1 MSYLHLQQILCGSS
15 SPSSHAVCHVL
26 VFTVLVWMLGHCFHD
41 RRELVQHEDHR
52 RHQAWHEKDC
62 CWTRPPPPQKP
73 GAKGGSGGGVWC
85 ELSWHAARKR
95 KGRPETAFA
104 HLEWRVEMRTQWL
117 ALVPVAIHTH
127 TQPHIQTVPPVHM
140 DLLLTNVQFLFFS

>member
-1 MSYLHLQQILCGSS
+1 MLYLHRQQILCGCS

-26 VFTVLVWMLGHCFHD
+26 VFTVSVWMLGHCFHD
-41 RRELVQHEDHR
+41 RWEHVQHEDHR

-62 CWTRPPPPQKP
+62 CRTRSPPPKKP
-73 GAKGGSGGGVWC
+73 RAKGGSGGGVWC
-85 ELSWHAARKR
+85 ELSGRAAWKC

-104 HLEWRVEMRTQWL
+104 DLGWIEGMRAQWQ
-117 ALVPVAIHTH
+117 ALVAIHTH
-127 TQPHIQTVPPVHM
+127 TQPHILTVLPVHM